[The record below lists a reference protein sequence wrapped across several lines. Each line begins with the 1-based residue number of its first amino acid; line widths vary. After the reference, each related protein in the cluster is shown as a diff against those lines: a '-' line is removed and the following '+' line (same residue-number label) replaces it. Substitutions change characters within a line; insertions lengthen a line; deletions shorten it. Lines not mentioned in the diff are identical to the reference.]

1 MNTSLRFPIPLSRY
15 QGKRYFRFTVRVKQS
30 GLARELW
37 ERAWEFPVI
46 ASTPADACNLI
57 RDEVAPKV
65 NDPTEIEC
73 LGMKGGITHRWIGYE
88 SLIAAKMFS
97 CRPDF
102 AQLPLF
108 K

>member
-1 MNTSLRFPIPLSRY
+1 MNTLRFPIPLSRY
-15 QGKRYFRFTVRVKQS
+15 HGKRYFKFTVRVRQS
-30 GLARELW
+30 GLDRQLW
-37 ERAWEFPVI
+37 ERAWEFPII
-46 ASTPADACNLI
+46 ASSAAEACNSI

-73 LGMKGGITHRWIGYE
+73 LGMKGGVTHRWIGYE

-97 CRPDF
+97 CRP
-102 AQLPLF
+102 AGEQLPLF